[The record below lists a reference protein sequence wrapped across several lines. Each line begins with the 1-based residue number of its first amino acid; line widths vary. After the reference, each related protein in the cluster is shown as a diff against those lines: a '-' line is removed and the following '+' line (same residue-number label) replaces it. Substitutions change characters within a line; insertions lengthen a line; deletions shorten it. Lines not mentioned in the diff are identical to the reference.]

1 MNGTK
6 HARTEPPVE
15 PCAECTSRPTRR
27 ELLRRALRRQC
38 PHCGGGPIFRTFYTM
53 HDACSGCGMNFDQS
67 DGNTWFFMYFT
78 SGGVIGV
85 CFLILFF
92 WRPQP
97 ANLPWVSALMISGA
111 LATLLL
117 TLPFRKSLGMALD
130 YLIEPPRDGDQC

>member
-1 MNGTK
+1 
-6 HARTEPPVE
+6 
-15 PCAECTSRPTRR
+15 
-27 ELLRRALRRQC
+27 
-38 PHCGGGPIFRTFYTM
+38 
-53 HDACSGCGMNFDQS
+53 MNFDQS